1 MKLHHNKN
9 KQKGKLKMY
18 SKIIELAELTLAV
31 IIKEEW
37 LSKEAESQ
45 FRSALGELQKI
56 KKYL

>member
-1 MKLHHNKN
+1 
-9 KQKGKLKMY
+9 MY